1 MCEVIRTKWSKLEP
15 TLVHNLLTD
24 FPKCGIKYT
33 GKYSAGLV
41 LVKQASDITMAKIV
55 EKAQAANSEKSYF
68 FMIPQQVAEAM
79 NI

>member
-1 MCEVIRTKWSKLEP
+1 MCEVIRTDWSELEP
-15 TLVHNLLTD
+15 KLVHSLLLK
-24 FPKCGIKYT
+24 FPECGIKYT
-33 GKYSAGLV
+33 GKYGAGLV
-41 LVKQASDITMAKIV
+41 LVKQASDITMAKII